1 MNKITTTVILL
12 AALFVCVQSQSKVS
26 CVSVFY
32 TTTEGNGHR
41 CSNNCDCSGRRT
53 CSQHNYCAGASRTK
67 EEDECFK
74 KHKKEKDRV
83 KCIEKLE
90 DAKKKATMS
99 TYSGSSRTNPDGTP
113 VAIVFQLIFFCACIA
128 CCGTAIYYMCFRKK

>member
-1 MNKITTTVILL
+1 MNKITATVILL
-12 AALFVCVQSQSKVS
+12 AALFVCVQSQSKPKVS

-32 TTTEGNGHR
+32 TITEGNGNR

-53 CSQHNYCAGASRTK
+53 CSQHNYCAGAARTK

-83 KCIEKLE
+83 KCIKKLE
-90 DAKKKATMS
+90 DAKKKATIS
-99 TYSGSSRTNPDGTP
+99 TSSSKASADNAGIIIMQM
-113 VAIVFQLIFFCACIA
+113 VIFCACIV
-128 CCGTAIYYMCFRKK
+128 CCGTAIYFMCFRKK